1 MGKQSTKQIELYK
14 LALCKI
20 LDIYEADHN
29 GRQADAFLMASWA
42 AAVLGLKCVRCEDMP
57 ERQVNGQSSCYYDIP
72 KHIKKIVEN
81 IKNDK

>member
-20 LDIYEADHN
+20 LDIYEADHF
-29 GRQADAFLMASWA
+29 GRQEDAFLMASWA
-42 AAVLGLKCVRCEDMP
+42 AAVMGLKYIRREDMP
-57 ERQVNGQSSCYYDIP
+57 VRQVNGHPSCYYDIP

-81 IKNDK
+81 IKKED